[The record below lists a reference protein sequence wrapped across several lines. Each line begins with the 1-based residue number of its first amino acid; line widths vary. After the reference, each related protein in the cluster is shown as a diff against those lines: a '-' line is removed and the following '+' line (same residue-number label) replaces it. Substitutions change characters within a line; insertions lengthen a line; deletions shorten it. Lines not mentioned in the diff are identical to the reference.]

1 MKHMRL
7 RTSPLPILL
16 SCLLTMGI
24 FVLDLYAPALL
35 ATGMLY
41 VAPVALIAMWSP
53 PNHYS
58 LVVMIAA
65 ACTALTVGRLTYFSL
80 DTIAWWTATN
90 HGLAVCA
97 LWAIV
102 FLSLLRKRMEQR
114 AQWIDVLPRL

>member
-1 MKHMRL
+1 MRL

-24 FVLDLYAPALL
+24 FALDLYAPAPL

-58 LVVMIAA
+58 LVVMIAT
-65 ACTALTVGRLTYFSL
+65 ACTALTVTRLTYFSL
-80 DTIAWWTATN
+80 DTLAWSTATN

-102 FLSLLRKRMEQR
+102 LLSLLRKRMEQR

>member
-1 MKHMRL
+1 MKHTRL
-7 RTSPLPILL
+7 RTSPTPILL
-16 SCLLTMGI
+16 SCILTMAI
-24 FVLDLYAPALL
+24 FVLDLYAPAPL
-35 ATGMLY
+35 ATAMLY

-58 LVVMIAA
+58 LVVMMAI
-65 ACTALTVGRLTYFSL
+65 ACTILTVGRLTYFSL
-80 DTIAWWTATN
+80 DTIAWFTATN

-102 FLSLLRKRMEQR
+102 LLSLLRKRMEQR

>member
-7 RTSPLPILL
+7 RTSPMPILL
-16 SCLLTMGI
+16 SCLLTVGI
-24 FVLDLYAPALL
+24 FVLDLYAPAPL

-41 VAPVALIAMWSP
+41 VAPVTLIAMWSP

-58 LVVMIAA
+58 LVVTIAI
-65 ACTALTVGRLTYFSL
+65 ACTMLTVARLTYFSL
-80 DTIAWWTATN
+80 GSIAWFTATN

-97 LWAIV
+97 LWAV
-102 FLSLLRKRMEQR
+102 VLLSLLRKRMEQR

>member
-7 RTSPLPILL
+7 RTSPMPILL
-16 SCLLTMGI
+16 SCILTMGI
-24 FVLDLYAPALL
+24 FVLDLYAPAPL

-58 LVVMIAA
+58 LVVTIAI
-65 ACTALTVGRLTYFSL
+65 ACTMLTVARLTYFSL
-80 DTIAWWTATN
+80 DTIAWFTATN

-97 LWAIV
+97 LWAV
-102 FLSLLRKRMEQR
+102 VMLSLLRKRMEQR